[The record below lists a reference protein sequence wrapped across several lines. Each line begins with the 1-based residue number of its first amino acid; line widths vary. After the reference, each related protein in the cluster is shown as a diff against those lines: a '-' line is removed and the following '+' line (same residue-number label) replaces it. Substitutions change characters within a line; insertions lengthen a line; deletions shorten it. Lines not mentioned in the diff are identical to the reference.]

1 MTVAIHTGIRQGA
14 LLGLRWCDVKW
25 MPKPQIHVPDRLS
38 KNRRSYVVPMSP
50 TVREALRG
58 LSERAGFTGSEDF
71 VFCKRDGSRRRS
83 IRTAWDHACEKAG
96 LQNLRFHDLRHTAAS
111 RIVMAGGT
119 LYDARQH
126 LGQRTAAMT
135 QRYAHLSADHQER
148 IAELTEISSVPI
160 WSHSPAG
167 KESESA

>member
-1 MTVAIHTGIRQGA
+1 
-14 LLGLRWCDVKW
+14 